1 MARDDV
7 RNRLATARPRVAA
20 DLDRPLADEALLLD
34 VVCDLVDS
42 GLPSLVGAAFGLSPA
57 VERVVLW
64 GQDLLTGAEDLPLAA
79 ALRRLD
85 PTAGRA
91 AAVEAEPD
99 LVVVT
104 HSAVAVVDAT
114 VGRPGHAASRAARG
128 EPIAPGRLDAVRETL
143 RRFGAL
149 VTSGQAE
156 RHFAVARLAA
166 VALVLGDEAGRTPY
180 AFALGTT
187 PADLLRPAHDPLGA
201 WADSAVIVGGMAGL
215 RMRVAQW
222 LDIAARLEAEP
233 RAAATVR
240 RIRTHPLVS
249 RPRALG

>member
-7 RNRLATARPRVAA
+7 RSRLATARPRVAA
-20 DLDRPLADEALLLD
+20 DLDRPLADEALLFD
-34 VVCDLVDS
+34 VTCDLVDA
-42 GLPSLVGAAFGLSPA
+42 GLAPMVGTAFGLSPA

-64 GQDLLTGAEDLPLAA
+64 GQDVLIGAEDLPLAA

-85 PTAGRA
+85 PAAGRA
-91 AAVEAEPD
+91 AALEAEPD

-104 HSAVAVVDAT
+104 GAEVAVVDST

-143 RRFGAL
+143 RRYGAT
-149 VTSGQAE
+149 VTSGQVQ

-166 VALVLGDEAGRTPY
+166 VALVLGEEAGRTPY

-187 PADLLRPAHDPLGA
+187 PADLLHSARDPVGA
-201 WADSAVIVGGMAGL
+201 WADSAVIVGGMA
-215 RMRVAQW
+215 RMKMQVTQW
-222 LDIAARLEAEP
+222 LDIAARLDSEP
-233 RAAATVR
+233 RAAATAR
-240 RIRTHPLVS
+240 LIRTHPLVT